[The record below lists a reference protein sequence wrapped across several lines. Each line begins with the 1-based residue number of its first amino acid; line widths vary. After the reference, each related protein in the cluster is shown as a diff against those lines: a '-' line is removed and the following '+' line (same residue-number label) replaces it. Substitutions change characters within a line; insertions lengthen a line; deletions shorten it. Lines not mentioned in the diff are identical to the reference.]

1 MILVVG
7 ATGLLGSEIC
17 RRLRIRTPVRAL
29 VRGDSPRAAEL
40 KGLGVEIVQG
50 DLKDPDS
57 LAAACRGARAVIST
71 ASSTLSRRAGDN
83 LETVDRAGQLALV
96 AAAQQAGVQRF
107 VFVSVSPN
115 LKPGSVLLSAKREVE
130 RAIRNSG
137 MVWTILQPTNFMEIW
152 FGQAVGWNVERGQAT
167 IFGNGK
173 APISWISAMDVAQ
186 YAVVTLDH
194 ASARNRDIP
203 LGGPESLA
211 PDQVLQ
217 AFESASGRKFK
228 ARKVPA
234 LIPRLMRTILKP
246 FDQIKASIMDLG
258 FQAAGGDVIDMVQ
271 TQKDFQV
278 TATSV
283 SQYAQAATRSAPHT
297 AASGPIPAVGAR
309 R

>member
-17 RRLRIRTPVRAL
+17 RRLRMRNPVRAL
-29 VRGDSPRAAEL
+29 VRGESPRAAEL
-40 KGLGVEIVQG
+40 QRLGVDVVQG
-50 DLKDPDS
+50 DLKDPVS
-57 LAAACRGARAVIST
+57 LAAACAGVRAVIST

-83 LETVDRAGQLALV
+83 LETVDRTGQLALV
-96 AAAQQAGVQRF
+96 AAAKQAGVQRF

-115 LKPGSVLLSAKREVE
+115 LKQGSVLLSAKREVE
-130 RAIRNSG
+130 RAIRSSG

-152 FGQAVGWNVERGQAT
+152 FGEAVGWSMERGLAT

-173 APISWISAMDVAQ
+173 APVSWISAMDVAQ

-194 ASARNRDIP
+194 AGAKNRDIP

-228 ARKVPA
+228 VRKVPA
-234 LIPRLMRTILKP
+234 LIPRLMRNILKP

-258 FQAAGGDVIDMVQ
+258 FQAAGGDVIDMAQ
-271 TQKDFQV
+271 TQRDFQV
-278 TATSV
+278 EATSV
-283 SQYAQAATRSAPHT
+283 LQYAQQVTRVAP
-297 AASGPIPAVGAR
+297 PPA
-309 R
+309 